1 MIEDMKDEDILDK
14 ARMEGMNQ
22 GIWLAVQ
29 ELAHDGRWTQ
39 AAEELISSCGL
50 TEDECRKLQEESES
64 FNDEMIKFIDNM
76 FGRENMISEGSTI
89 SENDTI
95 CINIKYHKIGEVF
108 NYKVGMSE
116 MTLFKYNTGME
127 KIELEVIEI
136 DDSSCDGCVFNNRGY
151 YCMYSCCCNIDREDN
166 TDVIYKEVKRS

>member
-50 TEDECRKLQEESES
+50 TEDESYTYNMDDNYWCATCGSHSHKKDSKTGYCWYCDTVNWVKEDRK
-64 FNDEMIKFIDNM
+64 D
-76 FGRENMISEGSTI
+76 
-89 SENDTI
+89 
-95 CINIKYHKIGEVF
+95 
-108 NYKVGMSE
+108 VG
-116 MTLFKYNTGME
+116 
-127 KIELEVIEI
+127 I
-136 DDSSCDGCVFNNRGY
+136 
-151 YCMYSCCCNIDREDN
+151 
-166 TDVIYKEVKRS
+166 

>member
-116 MTLFKYNTGME
+116 MTLRVDK
-127 KIELEVIEI
+127 
-136 DDSSCDGCVFNNRGY
+136 CDRCSGCVFNNRGY